1 MASAHPVLD
10 KWTLADQIVA
20 MQKVTI
26 LPDGV
31 ALGCR

>member
-26 LPDGV
+26 LLDWGSL
-31 ALGCR
+31 ACR